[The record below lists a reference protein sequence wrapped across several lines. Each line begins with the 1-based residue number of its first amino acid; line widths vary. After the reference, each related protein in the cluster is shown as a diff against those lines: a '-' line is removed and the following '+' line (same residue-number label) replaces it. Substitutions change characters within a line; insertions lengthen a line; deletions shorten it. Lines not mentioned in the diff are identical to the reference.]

1 MLQQGYIGAAQIG
14 LSGGLSDENLWDQA
28 QALSSK

>member
-1 MLQQGYIGAAQIG
+1 MLQQCYIGAAQIG
-14 LSGGLSDENLWDQA
+14 LSGGLSDKNLWDQA